1 MLTADIGQSSNPSWV
16 RRFLELKTPVGLR
29 DEDAAIG
36 RFQLRAPTVTTGG
49 AFLSPIRDE
58 RRRMMAKK
66 SARGR
71 KQDRARVAAGQD

>member
-16 RRFLELKTPVGLR
+16 RRFLELKTPVGFYR

-36 RFQLRAPTVTTGG
+36 RLQLRAPTVTTGG

-58 RRRMMAKK
+58 RRRRMAKK

-71 KQDRARVAAGQD
+71 K